1 MIKRTILIFALV
13 LNVAAVSAQTTTPVS
28 IEGHRGARG
37 YLPENTIP
45 SFILAIEQGADTIEI
60 DVVVSKDKKV
70 VVSHEPWFASTIAS
84 APNGSRITKEDER
97 NHNIFKMTYDE
108 VKKYD
113 VGAIGNKDFP
123 EQVPLPIYK
132 PLLTDVFRAIEK
144 YTKDRG
150 IAAVKY
156 NIEIKSN
163 PQGDNEFHPAVEEFV
178 ELVLKDVSEFP
189 IAKRVIIQSFD
200 VRPLQIIKKKE
211 TGVELSYLVS
221 NRDTIEAN
229 IKKLGFIPDTF
240 SPHFS
245 LLTKELV
252 KYCRDN
258 NMKLV
263 PWTVNTIED
272 LQKVK
277 MFGPDAVITD
287 YPDRAVK
294 VFRNK

>member
-1 MIKRTILIFALV
+1 MIKWTVLIFTLIFQ
-13 LNVAAVSAQTTTPVS
+13 VAVVSAQTTPVS

-70 VVSHEPWFASTIAS
+70 VVSHEPWFASTIS
-84 APNGSRITKEDER
+84 TAPNGSRIAKETER
-97 NHNIFKMTYDE
+97 EHNIYKLTYEE

-132 PLLTDVFRAIEK
+132 PLLTDVFAAIEK

-150 IAAVKY
+150 IAPVRY

-163 PQGDNEFHPAVEEFV
+163 PQGDDVFHPGVEEFV
-178 ELVLKDVSEFP
+178 ELVLRD
-189 IAKRVIIQSFD
+189 IADFGLEKRVIVQSFD
-200 VRPLQIIKKKE
+200 VRPLQIIKKKKAA
-211 TGVELSYLVS
+211 VELSYLVS
-221 NRDTIEAN
+221 NLDGIEKN
-229 IKKLGFIPDTF
+229 IEKLGFVPDTY
-240 SPHFS
+240 SPHYS
-245 LLTKELV
+245 LLTKELA

-258 NMKLV
+258 GMKLV
-263 PWTVNTIED
+263 PWTVNALED
-272 LQKVK
+272 LKKVK
-277 MFGPDAVITD
+277 EFAPDAVITD

-294 VFRNK
+294 VFRVK